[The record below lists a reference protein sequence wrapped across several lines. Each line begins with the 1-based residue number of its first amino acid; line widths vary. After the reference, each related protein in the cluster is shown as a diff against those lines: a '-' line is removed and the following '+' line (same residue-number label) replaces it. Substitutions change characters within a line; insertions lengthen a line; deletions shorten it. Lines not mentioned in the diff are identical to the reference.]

1 MSDSAKGPG
10 AGYIYQFELAL
21 VELAKMSKN
30 NVLSIEKMD
39 DLALQDINGHY
50 IMTIQAKHSISVTGS
65 NFGNTSTDLWKTI
78 VNWLEKLKK
87 GKVVDGNHFK
97 AITNVKIPSNSI
109 IRKFKIENFDKVVD
123 EIRTIK
129 SKQEAKI
136 KENKVKGQDSPTIK
150 DTLRRIDFVL
160 NDLPNFK
167 TILSSFSFEEN
178 YRIKDYFFDSIQLG
192 SITTDSYKLGL
203 YEGFLGWVVSIS
215 SDNWNNDKDAE
226 FTKKDFEEKHDHLRR
241 LHPLKRAIFRNK
253 GEIPELAAID
263 LNQAGNETYIQQ
275 ILDIERAEDDK
286 EDIVKEAILNFILSE
301 IEMSHL
307 ITKSNTFTK
316 SDYEDFKEQCF
327 NAWKKVKRNNAP
339 LDANKY
345 SETEQNNIAIKV
357 FDEIMDKIKLKL
369 MGDFNFDDSNKYIQ
383 NGTFLKLSD
392 EPRIG
397 WIPSWKEKYKK

>member
-39 DLALQDINGHY
+39 DLAVQNIKGHY
-50 IMTIQAKHSISVTGS
+50 IMTIQAKHSISVTGT
-65 NFGNTSTDLWKTI
+65 NYGNTSIDLWKTI
-78 VNWLEKLKK
+78 VNWLEKLNK
-87 GKVVDGNHFK
+87 GQVVKGNHFK

-109 IRKFKIENFDKVVD
+109 IRKFGIENFDKVVD

-129 SKQEAKI
+129 TNQEAKI
-136 KENKVKGQDSPTIK
+136 KENQAKGEVSPTIK
-150 DTLRRIDFVL
+150 DTLRRIDVIL
-160 NDLPNFK
+160 NDLPNFE
-167 TILSSFSFEEN
+167 TILTSFSFEEN
-178 YRIKDYFFDSIQLG
+178 YRIKDDFFDSIQLG
-192 SITTDSYKLGL
+192 SITTDSYKTSL

-215 SDNWNNDKDAE
+215 SDNWNNNKDAE

-253 GEIPELAAID
+253 SEISEIATID
-263 LNQAGNETYIQQ
+263 LNQTGNDTYIQQ

-286 EDIVKEAILNFILSE
+286 EDIIKEAILNFILSE
-301 IEMSHL
+301 IEMSHI

-316 SDYEDFKEQCF
+316 SDYEDFKELCF
-327 NAWKKVKRNNAP
+327 KTWEKVKRKHAP
-339 LDANKY
+339 LDANRY
-345 SETEQNNIAIKV
+345 SEIEQNAIAIRV
-357 FDEIMDKIKLKL
+357 FDEIMDEIKVKL
-369 MGDFNFDDSNKYIQ
+369 IDDFNFDDSNKYIQ

-397 WIPSWKEKYKK
+397 WLPSWKEKYKK